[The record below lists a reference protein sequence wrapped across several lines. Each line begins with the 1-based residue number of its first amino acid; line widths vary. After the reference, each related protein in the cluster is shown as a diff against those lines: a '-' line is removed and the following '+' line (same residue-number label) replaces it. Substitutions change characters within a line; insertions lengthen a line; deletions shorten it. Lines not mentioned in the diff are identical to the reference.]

1 MNEVYWITRLDAIC
15 NFLTTIAVV
24 SFVIS
29 VVIGAFAM
37 YNRCQADDYVED
49 GEHYNCYMQRFNI
62 FLNYFKRSIIV
73 TLVLTVINIFIPTK
87 NDALLIYGVGGT
99 IDYVKSNE
107 TAKQLPDKYIK
118 ALDKW
123 AENLTKEENQK
134 ENENESK

>member
-1 MNEVYWITRLDAIC
+1 MNEIYWITRLDAIC
-15 NFLTTIAVV
+15 NFLNTIAVL

-37 YNRCQADDYVED
+37 YNRFAVDECLEG
-49 GEHYNCYMQRFNI
+49 GEYYNCYMQRFKI
-62 FLNYFKRSIIV
+62 FLKYFKRSIIV

-99 IDYVKSNE
+99 IDYIKSNE

-123 AENLTKEENQK
+123 VDNLNEEKQENKQK
-134 ENENESK
+134 

>member
-1 MNEVYWITRLDAIC
+1 MNEIYWITRLDAIC

-29 VVIGAFAM
+29 VVIGAFAI
-37 YNRCQADDYVED
+37 YNRFDADDYAEG
-49 GEHYNCYMQRFNI
+49 GENYNCYMQRFKI

-99 IDYVKSNE
+99 IDYIKSND
-107 TAKQLPDKYIK
+107 TAKQIPDKCIK
-118 ALDKW
+118 ELDKW
-123 AENLTKEENQK
+123 VENLTKEENQK
-134 ENENESK
+134 QNDNESK